1 MVNFNPNVYYSD
13 EASKAQER
21 YRNAKKET
29 ESFSQHDQT
38 TTATLILDHFDSEEN
53 KRLKDLLTCTRKQDD
68 TLSIDEHT
76 AYANALKSYQTSL
89 PTALYNIIKEQPT
102 FTVDLLKLPD
112 YFTSICPNARLI
124 TIYGTPYLV
133 SANCLTINQ
142 TNELMTVDASSLQV
156 KQTHLK
162 EDLDAVENFTEA
174 SLQKDL
180 ENINALKAQMEAQI
194 KALYEKQALKQ
205 AELQEKIAKYE
216 HDLFIMRTDLTA
228 YEYRQGLGV
237 NVTPIHTGQLAPQE
251 QPLVLYQKLIFLD
264 EDLPRFKNLYDIDS
278 PSLETALKTSDALL
292 DHLCPTT
299 KGITFLKQRN
309 SQGSYELNNT
319 VMRFIQNNMP
329 NHIGILIRN
338 GENVWLG
345 WLDDKDIKLNDDSF
359 NSKASQETLTID
371 LLKSRHYL
379 NNILLGF
386 LERGDYLQLDHTVT
400 NLFND
405 PGIIFSNA
413 DNQLTDTTYI
423 TLSEL
428 LDKLNQYNSPNDPI
442 YLFNS
447 IRDSRTNR
455 GYGTDTYRG
464 RGENG
469 LSDGAIV
476 HEGYHH
482 INGIDVMND
491 LKEHSYVQAKKYPW
505 STNKVNLY
513 IESDEY
519 INLKFLT
526 SDLIDYYIQSKRIG
540 NLSNTGRY
548 VDYVHMLPILF
559 KIKDIL
565 IKQEKE
571 DRLYIPA
578 KDYDL
583 NLLTTFKI
591 THNVRN
597 ITTFQAKRY
606 SKWLTAL
613 SEKDRQNYEQL
624 LLINNLDAYVPKKD
638 CYILYYKEY
647 KKKYRSISSVTKK
660 DMDEYDKD
668 KDEFLTY
675 HYVETVITPYVN
687 PFDRLK
693 TFSSLKKAQDF
704 LKNEPIYLYNDNAPS
719 WEIANL
725 NDPNTITDFKT
736 FLRR

>member
-1 MVNFNPNVYYSD
+1 MIKYT
-13 EASKAQER
+13 SKGM
-21 YRNAKKET
+21 
-29 ESFSQHDQT
+29 
-38 TTATLILDHFDSEEN
+38 
-53 KRLKDLLTCTRKQDD
+53 
-68 TLSIDEHT
+68 
-76 AYANALKSYQTSL
+76 
-89 PTALYNIIKEQPT
+89 IK
-102 FTVDLLKLPD
+102 
-112 YFTSICPNARLI
+112 
-124 TIYGTPYLV
+124 
-133 SANCLTINQ
+133 
-142 TNELMTVDASSLQV
+142 QV
-156 KQTHLK
+156 K
-162 EDLDAVENFTEA
+162 N
-174 SLQKDL
+174 
-180 ENINALKAQMEAQI
+180 
-194 KALYEKQALKQ
+194 
-205 AELQEKIAKYE
+205 EKIQQNT
-216 HDLFIMRTDLTA
+216 LFLETA
-228 YEYRQGLGV
+228 ES
-237 NVTPIHTGQLAPQE
+237 
-251 QPLVLYQKLIFLD
+251 PLVLYQKLIFLD
-264 EDLPRFKNLYDIDS
+264 EDLPRFKDLYDIDS

-319 VMRFIQNNMP
+319 VMRFIQNNIP
-329 NHIGILIRN
+329 NHIGMLIRN

-386 LERGDYLQLDHTVT
+386 LERSDYLQLNHTVT

-423 TLSEL
+423 PLSEL
-428 LDKLNQYNSPNDPI
+428 LDKLNRYNSPDDPI

-476 HEGYHH
+476 HKGYHR
-482 INGIDVMND
+482 INGIDTLNN
-491 LKEHSYVQAKKYPW
+491 LQEHSYVQAKKYPW

-526 SDLIDYYIQSKRIG
+526 SSLIDYYIQSKRIG

-571 DRLYIPA
+571 DRLHIPA

-583 NLLTTFKI
+583 NLLTAFKI
-591 THNVRN
+591 TNNVRN
-597 ITTFQAKRY
+597 ITAFQAKRY
-606 SKWLTAL
+606 SKWLTTL
-613 SEKDRQNYEQL
+613 STEERDTYQKL
-624 LLINNLDAYVPKKD
+624 LLINDLDTYVPKKD
-638 CYILYYKEY
+638 CHILYYKDY
-647 KKKYRSISSVTKK
+647 DKKYRSISSVTKK
-660 DMDEYDKD
+660 DMDKYDKD
-668 KDEFLTY
+668 KGDFQTY

-693 TFSSLKKAQDF
+693 TFSNLKKAQDF
-704 LKNEPIYLYNDNAPS
+704 LKNEPIYLYDDNTPS

-725 NDPNTITDFKT
+725 SDPNTITDFKT
-736 FLRR
+736 FLKR

>member
-1 MVNFNPNVYYSD
+1 MF
-13 EASKAQER
+13 
-21 YRNAKKET
+21 
-29 ESFSQHDQT
+29 
-38 TTATLILDHFDSEEN
+38 
-53 KRLKDLLTCTRKQDD
+53 
-68 TLSIDEHT
+68 
-76 AYANALKSYQTSL
+76 
-89 PTALYNIIKEQPT
+89 
-102 FTVDLLKLPD
+102 
-112 YFTSICPNARLI
+112 
-124 TIYGTPYLV
+124 
-133 SANCLTINQ
+133 
-142 TNELMTVDASSLQV
+142 
-156 KQTHLK
+156 
-162 EDLDAVENFTEA
+162 
-174 SLQKDL
+174 
-180 ENINALKAQMEAQI
+180 
-194 KALYEKQALKQ
+194 
-205 AELQEKIAKYE
+205 
-216 HDLFIMRTDLTA
+216 
-228 YEYRQGLGV
+228 
-237 NVTPIHTGQLAPQE
+237 
-251 QPLVLYQKLIFLD
+251 
-264 EDLPRFKNLYDIDS
+264 
-278 PSLETALKTSDALL
+278 
-292 DHLCPTT
+292 
-299 KGITFLKQRN
+299 
-309 SQGSYELNNT
+309 
-319 VMRFIQNNMP
+319 
-329 NHIGILIRN
+329 
-338 GENVWLG
+338 
-345 WLDDKDIKLNDDSF
+345 
-359 NSKASQETLTID
+359 TID

-386 LERGDYLQLDHTVT
+386 LERGDYLQLNHMVT

-423 TLSEL
+423 PLSEL
-428 LDKLNQYNSPNDPI
+428 LNKLNRYNSPGDPI

-571 DRLYIPA
+571 DRLHIPA

-583 NLLTTFKI
+583 NLLTAFKI
-591 THNVRN
+591 TNNVRN
-597 ITTFQAKRY
+597 ITAFQAKRY
-606 SKWLTAL
+606 SKWLTTL
-613 SEKDRQNYEQL
+613 STEERDTYQKL
-624 LLINNLDAYVPKKD
+624 LLINDLDTYVPKKD
-638 CYILYYKEY
+638 CHILYYKDY
-647 KKKYRSISSVTKK
+647 DKKYRSISSVTKK
-660 DMDEYDKD
+660 DMDKYDKD
-668 KDEFLTY
+668 KGDFQTY

-693 TFSSLKKAQDF
+693 TFSTLKKAQDF
-704 LKNEPIYLYNDNAPS
+704 LKNEPIYLYEEDHS
-719 WEIANL
+719 WEIANI
-725 NDPNTITDFKT
+725 NDPTLKNDFKT
-736 FLRR
+736 FIQR